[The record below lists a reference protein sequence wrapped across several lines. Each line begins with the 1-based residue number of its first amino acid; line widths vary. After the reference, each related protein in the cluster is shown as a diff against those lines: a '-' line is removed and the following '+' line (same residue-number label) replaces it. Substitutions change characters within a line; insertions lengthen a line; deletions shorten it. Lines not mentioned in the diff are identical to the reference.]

1 MCISLSFQKKNNHT
15 TVMYKHYIQTSFGL
29 NNKSV
34 SDFHAMSK
42 PDLDLHFKTEQQKI
56 NRVGFKIIK
65 SFCIKQYK
73 TKRKKNKRLGL
84 SFLWQIQK
92 RLISYVCSEIINRQR
107 K

>member
-1 MCISLSFQKKNNHT
+1 
-15 TVMYKHYIQTSFGL
+15 MYKHYIQTSFGL

-65 SFCIKQYK
+65 SFCIK
-73 TKRKKNKRLGL
+73 
-84 SFLWQIQK
+84 
-92 RLISYVCSEIINRQR
+92 
-107 K
+107 